1 MKNQVAEWKEKAER
15 AEQEREQVEQ
25 DSKSRIL
32 GLENK
37 LIHKFEKDDSSDDS
51 AFTEL
56 LNMCKQEMAEILERI
71 RKSNESE
78 QLEEQL
84 RGEIIEAEKRKYE
97 LKIQYEKEIS
107 EQQASFMKQL
117 DDYKRAAEAKRKED
131 LKKHSELMDKQRELQ
146 KQGNLET
153 ELLKEKQK
161 NEGLTKEIQIIK
173 ENIDNQ
179 TAIINGA
186 KTEKDLMG
194 QQIKKQKD

>member
-1 MKNQVAEWKEKAER
+1 
-15 AEQEREQVEQ
+15 
-25 DSKSRIL
+25 
-32 GLENK
+32 
-37 LIHKFEKDDSSDDS
+37 
-51 AFTEL
+51 
-56 LNMCKQEMAEILERI
+56 MAEILERI

-84 RGEIIEAEKRKYE
+84 RSEIIEAEKRKYE
-97 LKIQYEKEIS
+97 LKLQYEKELS

-117 DDYKRAAEAKRKED
+117 DDYKKASELKRKDD
-131 LKKHSELMDKQRELQ
+131 LKKHSEIMEKQKALL

-161 NEGLTKEIQIIK
+161 SESLTKEIQIIK

-186 KTEKDLMG
+186 KTEKDLMN
-194 QQIKKQKD
+194 QQIKKQKERIVELEYKLEPRR